1 MFFQIINN
9 IIDPSYIILKT
20 TLPIIKYNKKAKK
33 LIPIILNED
42 KVIKIAR
49 IIYVTFKIVSSNKFL
64 KLKKSF
70 NQTKNLL
77 FSLSFF

>member
-1 MFFQIINN
+1 M
-9 IIDPSYIILKT
+9 
-20 TLPIIKYNKKAKK
+20 
-33 LIPIILNED
+33 PIILNED

-70 NQTKNLL
+70 NQTRNLL
-77 FSLSFF
+77 FSLSFFWTNKTYTRIPPIIARITETIVHTIEPAKLEFGV